1 MVPKCTQKALAEKCS
16 VKLQEIASFEGGKV
30 LPNPQQT
37 GALERIL
44 KVHLTGANVGDP
56 IGPPETKADAKKP
69 VTKTADSKAATK
81 TSAK

>member
-37 GALERIL
+37 GTLERIL
-44 KVHLTGANVGDP
+44 KVHLTGANIGDE
-56 IGPPETKADAKKP
+56 IERFKKGDAKMP
-69 VTKTADSKAATK
+69 VTKTADPKAATK

>member
-44 KVHLTGANVGDP
+44 KVHLTGANVGKD
-56 IGPPETKADAKKP
+56 IVHIKKGDAKK
-69 VTKTADSKAATK
+69 ADPKNADPKATIK